1 MQSYFNLKNLFI
13 YKEPTN
19 EEMGFELTEDS
30 NEGNE
35 NGKQAP
41 HSKNIRQEDKEK
53 QKRTLKMRLAE
64 RKENKAS
71 KENQQKKE
79 SDDISQELSINLETV
94 KLKFLLP
101 KNKDIIIREFNI
113 GRKVKAFMVYIEDMV
128 DKKQLNSSLF
138 PQLMAKDVFDG
149 TPPSHLIEYLIDN
162 IIISHHVMRSQ
173 KYHDVVRNVLGG
185 GGALFVDNCKEA
197 ILIEMLGIEKRS
209 INVPQNEP
217 VIKGSQEAFTENL
230 GTNVSLVRQ
239 IIKNENLV
247 ADFLPVGNTNHSN
260 CAMMYLEGVA
270 NPKVIQEVMKRIRRI
285 NSDFILGSSF
295 IQQFIDDNPYMVL
308 PQTLS
313 TERPDRAAN
322 AIMQGYVA
330 VIADGT
336 PSAISVPCT
345 FFRLM
350 HSAEDMN
357 LRWIFAT
364 FLRLLR
370 YLGLIAALFLPGLYL
385 ALILFHNEMIPTEL
399 LVSIARS
406 KESVPFPSI
415 IEILLME
422 LSFELIREGAIRV
435 PGVIG
440 QTLGIVGAII
450 LGQAAVAA
458 NLVSSV
464 TVIIVSI
471 TALGSFTIPNYELGI
486 AIRILRFAFIIAG
499 AFLGFY
505 GIAVLIAVSFLLGC
519 SLKSFG
525 VPYFSPVAPKTKAS
539 KDTIIRY
546 PISSQNERPDEL
558 NTPDRT
564 RQGENV
570 KNWTVKKQNNTAG
583 GGKT

>member
-1 MQSYFNLKNLFI
+1 LQSYFNLKNLFI

-128 DKKQLNSSLF
+128 DKRQLNSSLL

-149 TPPSHLIEYLIDN
+149 KPPLHLIEYLIDN
-162 IIISHHVMRSQ
+162 IIISHHVMRSE
-173 KYHDVVRNVLGG
+173 KFHDVVRNVLGG
-185 GGALFVDNCKEA
+185 GGALFVDNCEEA

-350 HSAEDMN
+350 HSAEDIN

-370 YLGLIAALFLPGLYL
+370 YLGLIAALFLPSLYL

-406 KESVPFPSI
+406 
-415 IEILLME
+415 
-422 LSFELIREGAIRV
+422 
-435 PGVIG
+435 
-440 QTLGIVGAII
+440 
-450 LGQAAVAA
+450 
-458 NLVSSV
+458 
-464 TVIIVSI
+464 
-471 TALGSFTIPNYELGI
+471 
-486 AIRILRFAFIIAG
+486 
-499 AFLGFY
+499 
-505 GIAVLIAVSFLLGC
+505 
-519 SLKSFG
+519 
-525 VPYFSPVAPKTKAS
+525 
-539 KDTIIRY
+539 
-546 PISSQNERPDEL
+546 
-558 NTPDRT
+558 
-564 RQGENV
+564 
-570 KNWTVKKQNNTAG
+570 
-583 GGKT
+583 

>member
-1 MQSYFNLKNLFI
+1 
-13 YKEPTN
+13 
-19 EEMGFELTEDS
+19 MGFELTEDS